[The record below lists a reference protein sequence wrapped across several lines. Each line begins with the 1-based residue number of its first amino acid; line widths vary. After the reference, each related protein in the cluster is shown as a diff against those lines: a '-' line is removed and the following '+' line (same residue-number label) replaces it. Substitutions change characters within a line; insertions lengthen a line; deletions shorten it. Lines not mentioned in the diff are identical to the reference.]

1 MLQCTVFEQLKEFL
15 LRPGGVELEVVGTEN
30 ARKSSPKELT
40 AFQAFLA
47 GALAKTVLP
56 QFFRI
61 QPSGIF
67 SDGFTGK

>member
-1 MLQCTVFEQLKEFL
+1 
-15 LRPGGVELEVVGTEN
+15 VGTEK
-30 ARKSSPKELT
+30 ARKSSPKVLT

-61 QPSGIF
+61 RPSGIL
-67 SDGFTGK
+67 SDAFTDACK